1 MVIQQ
6 IQIVE
11 VVLADLPLLQEIS
24 KRTFYDSFAAM
35 NTAENMKFHLDN
47 HFTLEKLTSEI
58 LNRDSKFFFA
68 IHDGS
73 PVGYLK
79 INQGPAQT
87 VLPNDQAVEIERI
100 YVDRLFKGNG
110 IGKTFISKVI
120 EIANASR
127 AKYLCWV
134 YGKITRRLFLYEKNG
149 FRNSVNIF
157 SNSVMTNKRIFI
169 QENAEW
175 LNYHYPVPDKC
186 LTAQNFHMFKGYC
199 FSDVFC

>member
-1 MVIQQ
+1 LVIQQ

-11 VVLADLPLLQEIS
+11 VVLEDLPLLQEIS

-47 HFTLEKLTSEI
+47 HFTLEKLTLEI

-68 IHDGS
+68 IQDGS

-87 VLPNDQAVEIERI
+87 VLPNDQALEIERI
-100 YVDRLFKGNG
+100 YVDRLFKGKG
-110 IGKTFISKVI
+110 IGKIFISKVI

-127 AKYLCWV
+127 AKYLWLGV
-134 YGKITRRLFLYEKNG
+134 WENNATAIRFYENNG
-149 FRNSVNIF
+149 FEKFSKHIF
-157 SNSVMTNKRIFI
+157 KLGDDEQTDLLFRKM
-169 QENAEW
+169 
-175 LNYHYPVPDKC
+175 LN
-186 LTAQNFHMFKGYC
+186 G
-199 FSDVFC
+199 